1 MKVVPRADSFIQANY
16 MKIMENFI
24 QKEMNIKYNVDEH
37 RERRENLITETNRIW
52 ILTWFKFITG
62 GIGTYSKL
70 EFRKREICFAKI
82 FIVISVHSRDRLLF
96 YVFGWRRLKIDF

>member
-1 MKVVPRADSFIQANY
+1 
-16 MKIMENFI
+16 
-24 QKEMNIKYNVDEH
+24 MNIKYNVDEH

-96 YVFGWRRLKIDF
+96 YVFGWRRLKIDFKFFLGINRNIFWLI